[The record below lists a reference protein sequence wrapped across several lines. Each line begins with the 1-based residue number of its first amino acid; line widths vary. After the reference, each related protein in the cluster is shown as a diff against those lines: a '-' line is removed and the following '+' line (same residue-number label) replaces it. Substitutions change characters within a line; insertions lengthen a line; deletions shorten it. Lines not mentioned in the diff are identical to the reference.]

1 MQEIAPGVARTYTSF
16 VNAYFIGE
24 PGGPWALVDTGLP
37 GFSATIL
44 AAAAERYGPEARPE
58 AIFLTHGHFDHAGN
72 ALALANHWDVP
83 IYAHRLELP
92 YLTGRSDYAP
102 PDPTVGGAIAMFS
115 RVLPY
120 GGRDLGQ
127 RLRVFTPDDEAIR
140 RARRR
145 RRTAA
150 RVGGLAVAAHAG
162 ALRGTR
168 GVLPRV
174 GPHAPRGRCP
184 RHREHGFLL
193 SP

>member
-1 MQEIAPGVARTYTSF
+1 MQEIAPGVAWTYTSF

-44 AAAAERYGPEARPE
+44 AAAAGRYGPDARPE

-72 ALALANHWDVP
+72 ALALANHWNVP
-83 IYAHRLELP
+83 VYAHRLELP

-120 GGRDLGQ
+120 GATRPRQAVAGAS
-127 RLRVFTPDDEAIR
+127 LRTTRNPVRPVA
-140 RARRR
+140 
-145 RRTAA
+145 TADHCPVWK
-150 RVGGLAVAAHAG
+150 VGGGCTRRGIARDTPRFTANRTVH
-162 ALRGTR
+162 ALRR
-168 GVLPRV
+168 
-174 GPHAPRGRCP
+174 
-184 RHREHGFLL
+184 
-193 SP
+193 